1 METKE
6 LNDNYLTLT
15 VGKIVA
21 KDYKKAMVFKSHGID
36 FCCGGKIS
44 VEQACL
50 ENGAN
55 FEQVIHELNE
65 LDTIQDTSEDFNQME
80 LTSLIDYIVEKHHEY
95 TRNVIL
101 QLQPMI
107 NKVAMVHGGWRI
119 ELNEIRDL
127 FEELSQELLPHM
139 QKEERVLFPAIKALI
154 SDEDSMF
161 DKNQI
166 QYPINAMEHEH
177 DIAGRLM
184 KEIRD
189 LSNNFD
195 LPKGACATY
204 TVVYKMLA
212 EFESDLHQH
221 IHLEN
226 NILFPKVLSLVNNSC
241 SL

>member
-119 ELNEIRDL
+119 ELNEIRNL

-139 QKEERVLFPAIKALI
+139 QKEERVLFPAIK
-154 SDEDSMF
+154 S
-161 DKNQI
+161 
-166 QYPINAMEHEH
+166 
-177 DIAGRLM
+177 
-184 KEIRD
+184 
-189 LSNNFD
+189 
-195 LPKGACATY
+195 
-204 TVVYKMLA
+204 
-212 EFESDLHQH
+212 
-221 IHLEN
+221 
-226 NILFPKVLSLVNNSC
+226 
-241 SL
+241 